1 AGLKSAIEK
10 ALAMAGISA
19 ADVDAVYGLG
29 NGVKEYDDIE
39 IAVNKELFG
48 GKVPVHNVRSYVGEA
63 RAAAATL
70 SVAHAALTLS
80 GDLPKEQKAF
90 FFENGVEEKTAD
102 TSAYKNVLVV
112 AVGVGGSY
120 SAVVLQKA

>member
-1 AGLKSAIEK
+1 MTHEGVYTVRWQDPEAGLLEEVRVGK
-10 ALAMAGISA
+10 ALAMAGITA
-19 ADVDAVYGLG
+19 DDVDAVYGLG

-63 RAAAATL
+63 RSAAATL

-80 GDLPKEQKAF
+80 GDLKKPE
-90 FFENGVEEKTAD
+90 GI
-102 TSAYKNVLVV
+102 L
-112 AVGVGGSY
+112 
-120 SAVVLQKA
+120 L